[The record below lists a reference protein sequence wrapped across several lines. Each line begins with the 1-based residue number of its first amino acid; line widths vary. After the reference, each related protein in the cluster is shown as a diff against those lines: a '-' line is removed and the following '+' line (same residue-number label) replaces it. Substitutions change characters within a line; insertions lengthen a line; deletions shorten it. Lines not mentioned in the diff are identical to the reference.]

1 MELLFTIT
9 PAHTDCR
16 LQAAL
21 QREMQQHA
29 QQQAALQARILG
41 WQERWLSPL
50 VLCLGLGG
58 GLLAIARP
66 GQPLSPEK
74 IIAMLVSTV
83 LCILLWKRYSARLL
97 GALRQHQAMRQAPL
111 QGLLRKLVRAGLRAR
126 LRRMEGG
133 YRLQLDDQGF
143 TLIHD
148 RGARER
154 LEWAQIARLQATP
167 DFYKVASARLAAEG
181 SSTSQPRTRSPRIVS
196 TARSSPGGI
205 TSHSASASR
214 TPLQVFSAVLS
225 SSPSRPYPIS
235 SRTTPCSAPK
245 RDSTAA
251 TSSESRT
258 ISRSNPVICPPN
270 PEALASWITTWLPRW
285 QANPPAPLPYGGA
298 HSWDFVA
305 DKMMEALVKQAGL
318 E

>member
-9 PAHTDCR
+9 PAHTECR

-29 QQQAALQARILG
+29 RQQAALQARMAG
-41 WQERWLSPL
+41 WQERWLAPL
-50 VLCLGLGG
+50 LLCLGLGG

-83 LCILLWKRYSARLL
+83 LCVLLWKRYSARLL
-97 GALRQHQAMRQAPL
+97 GALRAHRATRQPPL
-111 QGLLRKLVRAGLRAR
+111 QGLHRKLVRAGLRAHLQR
-126 LRRMEGG
+126 LEGG

-167 DFYKVASARLAAEG
+167 DFYKVACARLAAKG
-181 SSTSQPRTRSPRIVS
+181 KAYHIPR
-196 TARSSPGGI
+196 
-205 TSHSASASR
+205 HSDAMDPAAYRQGLALWLSKCPVATE
-214 TPLQVFSAVLS
+214 TP
-225 SSPSRPYPIS
+225 
-235 SRTTPCSAPK
+235 
-245 RDSTAA
+245 AA
-251 TSSESRT
+251 
-258 ISRSNPVICPPN
+258 
-270 PEALASWITTWLPRW
+270 
-285 QANPPAPLPYGGA
+285 
-298 HSWDFVA
+298 
-305 DKMMEALVKQAGL
+305 MER
-318 E
+318 

>member
-1 MELLFTIT
+1 M
-9 PAHTDCR
+9 
-16 LQAAL
+16 
-21 QREMQQHA
+21 
-29 QQQAALQARILG
+29 G
-41 WQERWLSPL
+41 WQERWLAPL

-154 LEWAQIARLQATP
+154 LEWAQIARLRAILVN
-167 DFYKVASARLAAEG
+167 DERMAWAWALVRRSAGVSAASAGASVASVAGVSVAASAAASG
-181 SSTSQPRTRSPRIVS
+181 S
-196 TARSSPGGI
+196 TA
-205 TSHSASASR
+205 TM
-214 TPLQVFSAVLS
+214 
-225 SSPSRPYPIS
+225 
-235 SRTTPCSAPK
+235 
-245 RDSTAA
+245 
-251 TSSESRT
+251 
-258 ISRSNPVICPPN
+258 
-270 PEALASWITTWLPRW
+270 
-285 QANPPAPLPYGGA
+285 
-298 HSWDFVA
+298 VA
-305 DKMMEALVKQAGL
+305 IP
-318 E
+318 